1 MPSLGMSDNTRRTSA
16 KNSSKSSPMS
26 GWCCSRTK
34 VKIRRCPNVPWAVV
48 TVRAAISGRVVEMT
62 PAATGTVSPA
72 ASRRSAA
79 TTPGANSLFL
89 TARTS
94 SVRRSRPI
102 RCEAGAST
110 PASALH
116 GRSPLRFSVASE

>member
-1 MPSLGMSDNTRRTSA
+1 
-16 KNSSKSSPMS
+16 
-26 GWCCSRTK
+26 
-34 VKIRRCPNVPWAVV
+34 
-48 TVRAAISGRVVEMT
+48 MT

-72 ASRRSAA
+72 AIRRSAA

-110 PASALH
+110 PASAV
-116 GRSPLRFSVASE
+116 SPPSLIAFWKSAMPSNTRQGMRVSKTELSTL